1 MGPHDSKRSAPL
13 PDLAVYMSYWR
24 ALLLLVFSLP
34 FLLGTLGLLVA
45 VVRVTSVQQF
55 AERSIALGLC
65 MVAAFL
71 PVFWVLRY
79 RRGRGPMYVF
89 TANGLIVGR
98 HFGGQVV
105 PWLDVWIST
114 PMLLRSGPI
123 VVNVDYRKPEFRSD
137 PNRRSVVFFDV
148 NRRKTIRRVVMPNI
162 ATLRGEN
169 LQRTLIQYLRASGIE
184 LPGGI

>member
-55 AERSIALGLC
+55 AERSIAMGLC

-79 RRGRGPMYVF
+79 RRGR
-89 TANGLIVGR
+89 GLIVGR

-114 PMLLRSGPI
+114 PMMLRSGPI